1 MVRANQLTS
10 SLTRTSPASSQ
21 ITPSSNF
28 SPRRA
33 VDPYFC
39 SQQQEML
46 EHQQEDD
53 QQENQGQM
61 FNSIDR
67 LEGPGIGAPDIKKLK
82 DAGHHTMESVCHSTK
97 KELALIKGLSDNK
110 IDKIIEAAFK
120 MLGTMG
126 FTSATEIA
134 QQRQDLCMIT
144 TGSSELDALLKGGIE
159 TGSITEIFGE
169 FRTGKTQL
177 CHTLCVTSQLPMEQG
192 GAEGKAM
199 YIDTE
204 GTFRPER
211 LQEIAER

>member
-1 MVRANQLTS
+1 
-10 SLTRTSPASSQ
+10 
-21 ITPSSNF
+21 
-28 SPRRA
+28 
-33 VDPYFC
+33 
-39 SQQQEML
+39 ML

-97 KELALIKGLSDNK
+97 KELAQIKGLSDNK

-192 GAEGKAM
+192 GAEGESAR
-199 YIDTE
+199 
-204 GTFRPER
+204 GGGVAARGARRAPPSPS
-211 LQEIAER
+211 